1 MIRASHHQRC
11 TCGVCLTM
19 RFRQRLS
26 KPLKGHPTRLSPP
39 TGVKCGFRSFCW
51 QTLLPLASMGR
62 ELRFHLI
69 KAKMGGLDA
78 LGSTVDHTPTKGR
91 LSGARKPAQ
100 HQQAGRRCWL
110 RGASVIIRHVPT
122 DLGII
127 AGVMWPSRRCCCY
140 LLLLS
145 SIEHSLHRSA
155 VLGTLHVPTVDP
167 TPPQHRLTGQGTAS
181 PRPRTA
187 RNAAGSCGPP
197 ATPPSWPHYVRAV
210 MGTPLLRVRVRA
222 PYGTVIWWIF
232 PLLFLCTFP
241 ICNN

>member
-1 MIRASHHQRC
+1 MEGERTCCPMIRASHHQRC

-167 TPPQHRLTGQGTAS
+167 TPYT
-181 PRPRTA
+181 
-187 RNAAGSCGPP
+187 PP
-197 ATPPSWPHYVRAV
+197 ARAQPAPGPAPPGTQPAPAVRLPHLPPGHTTYEQWGPHCYEYEYEHRTVR
-210 MGTPLLRVRVRA
+210 
-222 PYGTVIWWIF
+222 
-232 PLLFLCTFP
+232 
-241 ICNN
+241 